1 MEKLATILSSERALI
16 MKKWLGLAGLVLLI
30 GCNDASR
37 SPLETPIYNQEGD
50 RIGNAI
56 FTEQPDGVEVSV
68 TAEGLSSGVHGIH
81 VHERPECK
89 GPDFKSAGNHFNP
102 KNADHGLMNEKGAH
116 TGDLPNIEAGGDG
129 KVDVELML
137 PEATLK
143 DGQTSLLRDK
153 GTSLVIHSEA
163 DDGMSQPAGDSGERV
178 ACAEITQE
186 ADKDETSDPTE
197 LDENNE

>member
-1 MEKLATILSSERALI
+1 
-16 MKKWLGLAGLVLLI
+16 MKQWLGMVSLLLLI
-30 GCNDASR
+30 ACNDNSR

-50 RIGNAI
+50 RIGSAT
-56 FTEQPDGVEVSV
+56 FREQAEGVEVKV
-68 TAEGLSSGVHGIH
+68 TVEGLEPGVHGIH

-102 KNADHGLMNEKGAH
+102 KNADHGLMNENGAH
-116 TGDLPNIEAGGDG
+116 IGDLPNIEAGGDG
-129 KVDVELML
+129 TVDVELML

-143 DGQTSLLRDK
+143 DGQTSLLRDE

-178 ACAEITQE
+178 ACAEITVD
-186 ADKDETSDPTE
+186 ADDDESSDPTE
-197 LDENNE
+197 LNENQE